1 MKFNKMRHLIGGIIF
16 IILTIVSSILLVN
29 KGFSIKYFITFLV
42 SLLGGIFETYM
53 TFSKKEEGNRKKL
66 LKEVDE
72 RDLYIVAK
80 SAQLTIQIINI
91 ILFTIT
97 IISII
102 LYGITKNN
110 ISMIVTIIL
119 SAISLTVFL
128 ISLIIQSYYEKKL

>member
-1 MKFNKMRHLIGGIIF
+1 
-16 IILTIVSSILLVN
+16 
-29 KGFSIKYFITFLV
+29 
-42 SLLGGIFETYM
+42 M
-53 TFSKKEEGNRKKL
+53 TFSKKEEVNRKKL